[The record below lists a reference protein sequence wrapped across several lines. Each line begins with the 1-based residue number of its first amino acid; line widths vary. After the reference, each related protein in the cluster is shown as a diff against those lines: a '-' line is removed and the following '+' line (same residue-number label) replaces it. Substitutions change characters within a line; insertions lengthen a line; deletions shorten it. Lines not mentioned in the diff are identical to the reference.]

1 LSALRHSPH
10 EWCQSERSEES
21 PFSGKGREADI
32 QGKGA
37 FVATIRME
45 GIGTTTAL
53 EGQRLVLAIMDAG
66 VDILH
71 RCGGNAR
78 CTTCRVQILGGD
90 PGPMT
95 EAERDKLATVDD
107 KPDNM
112 RLSCQ
117 VRCCDDL
124 AVRILRRL
132 VDNPDM
138 SDAGPQPE
146 TWPRVCPGPRDESG
160 DGRAAL

>member
-1 LSALRHSPH
+1 M
-10 EWCQSERSEES
+10 
-21 PFSGKGREADI
+21 
-32 QGKGA
+32 
-37 FVATIRME
+37 T
-45 GIGTTTAL
+45 GIGKTSARDG
-53 EGQRLVLAIMDAG
+53 ERLVLAIMSSG

-78 CTTCRVQILGGD
+78 CTTCRVEILGGD

-95 EAERDKLATVDD
+95 IAEREKLQSLEDI
-107 KPDNM
+107 PQSM

-124 AVRILRRL
+124 TVRVIRRL
-132 VDNPDM
+132 IDNPDM

-146 TWPRVCPGPRDESG
+146 NWPLECVP
-160 DGRAAL
+160 

>member
-1 LSALRHSPH
+1 LATIYMDGIGKTSAL
-10 EWCQSERSEES
+10 
-21 PFSGKGREADI
+21 D
-32 QGKGA
+32 
-37 FVATIRME
+37 
-45 GIGTTTAL
+45 
-53 EGQRLVLAIMDAG
+53 GQRLVLAIMSSG

-78 CTTCRVQILGGD
+78 CTTCRVEILGGD

-95 EAERDKLATVDD
+95 DAEREKLSTLEDI
-107 KPDNM
+107 PENM

-124 AVRILRRL
+124 TVRVIRRL
-132 VDNPDM
+132 SQNADM

-146 TWPRVCPGPRDESG
+146 AWPLECVR
-160 DGRAAL
+160 

>member
-1 LSALRHSPH
+1 VPMI
-10 EWCQSERSEES
+10 E
-21 PFSGKGREADI
+21 
-32 QGKGA
+32 
-37 FVATIRME
+37 ME
-45 GIGTTTAL
+45 GIGRTSAQ

-78 CTTCRVQILGGD
+78 CTTCRVQVLDGN

-95 EAERDKLATVDD
+95 DAERDKLATLDEI
-107 KPDNM
+107 PPNM

-124 AVRILRRL
+124 RVKILRRL
-132 VDNPDM
+132 SENPDP
-138 SDAGPQPE
+138 SRGRSFARE
-146 TWPRVCPGPRDESG
+146 TI
-160 DGRAAL
+160 

>member
-1 LSALRHSPH
+1 MPKI
-10 EWCQSERSEES
+10 E
-21 PFSGKGREADI
+21 
-32 QGKGA
+32 
-37 FVATIRME
+37 ME
-45 GIGTTTAL
+45 GIGMTSAP

-78 CTTCRVQILGGD
+78 CTTCRVQILAGD

-95 EAERDKLATVDD
+95 EAEVAKLSTLEDL
-107 KPDNM
+107 PDNM

-124 AVRILRRL
+124 TVRVLRRL
-132 VDNPDM
+132 ADNPDM

-146 TWPRVCPGPRDESG
+146 TWPLECSNLNAETL
-160 DGRAAL
+160 DGRERL

>member
-1 LSALRHSPH
+1 MP
-10 EWCQSERSEES
+10 
-21 PFSGKGREADI
+21 
-32 QGKGA
+32 
-37 FVATIRME
+37 TIRME
-45 GIGTTTAL
+45 DIGETTTPD
-53 EGQRLVLAIMDAG
+53 GQRLVLAVMSAG

-78 CTTCRVQILGGD
+78 CTTCRVQILDGD

-95 EAERDKLATVDD
+95 EAEEAKLASLEDR
-107 KPDNM
+107 PENM

-117 VRCCDDL
+117 IRCCDDL
-124 AVRILRRL
+124 SVRVLRRL

-146 TWPRVCPGPRDESG
+146 EWPLQCG
-160 DGRAAL
+160 

>member
-1 LSALRHSPH
+1 
-10 EWCQSERSEES
+10 
-21 PFSGKGREADI
+21 
-32 QGKGA
+32 
-37 FVATIRME
+37 VATIHMQ
-45 GIGTTTAL
+45 GIGTTSAPD
-53 EGQRLVLAIMDAG
+53 GQRLVLAIMEAG

-78 CTTCRVQILGGD
+78 CTTCRVQVLAGD

-95 EAERDKLATVDD
+95 EIEHAKLATLDD
-107 KPDNM
+107 LPENM

-124 AVRILRRL
+124 SVRILRRL
-132 VDNPDM
+132 SENPDM

-146 TWPRVCPGPRDESG
+146 TWPLVCPAGVGETP
-160 DGRAAL
+160 DGRARL

>member
-1 LSALRHSPH
+1 M
-10 EWCQSERSEES
+10 
-21 PFSGKGREADI
+21 
-32 QGKGA
+32 
-37 FVATIRME
+37 ATVRME
-45 GIGTTTAL
+45 GIGETSAL
-53 EGQRLVLAIMDAG
+53 EGQRLVLAIMGAG

-78 CTTCRVQILGGD
+78 CTTCRVQVLAGD

-95 EAERDKLATVDD
+95 VAERDKLATLDD
-107 KPDNM
+107 LPDNM

-124 AVRILRRL
+124 SVRILRRL
-132 VDNPDM
+132 SENPDM

-146 TWPRVCPGPRDESG
+146 QWPLECIR
-160 DGRAAL
+160 

>member
-1 LSALRHSPH
+1 
-10 EWCQSERSEES
+10 
-21 PFSGKGREADI
+21 
-32 QGKGA
+32 
-37 FVATIRME
+37 ME
-45 GIGTTTAL
+45 GIGTATAP

-78 CTTCRVQILGGD
+78 CTTCRVLILGGN

-95 EAERDKLATVDD
+95 DAERERLAKLDEY
-107 KPDNM
+107 PENM

-124 AVRILRRL
+124 TVKVPRR
-132 VDNPDM
+132 
-138 SDAGPQPE
+138 
-146 TWPRVCPGPRDESG
+146 
-160 DGRAAL
+160 GR

>member
-1 LSALRHSPH
+1 V
-10 EWCQSERSEES
+10 EE
-21 PFSGKGREADI
+21 GRL
-32 QGKGA
+32 
-37 FVATIRME
+37 VATIRME
-45 GIGTTTAL
+45 GIGHTTAR
-53 EGQRLVLAIMDAG
+53 EGQRLVLAIMDSG

-78 CTTCRVQILGGD
+78 CTTCRVQILEGD
-90 PGPMT
+90 AGPMT
-95 EAERDKLATVDD
+95 EIERDKLATLDEL
-107 KPDNM
+107 PANM

-132 VDNPDM
+132 SENPEM

-146 TWPRVCPGPRDESG
+146 TWPLVCPAAAGEG
-160 DGRAAL
+160 LDGRESL

>member
-1 LSALRHSPH
+1 MA
-10 EWCQSERSEES
+10 E
-21 PFSGKGREADI
+21 I
-32 QGKGA
+32 N
-37 FVATIRME
+37 ME
-45 GIGTTTAL
+45 GLGVTTAPDG
-53 EGQRLVLAIMDAG
+53 ERLVLAIMNAG

-78 CTTCRVQILGGD
+78 CTTCRVQILSGN

-95 EAERDKLATVDD
+95 EAEEAKLATLSEL
-107 KPDNM
+107 PENM

-124 AVRILRRL
+124 NVRVLRRL
-132 VDNPDM
+132 SENPDM

-146 TWPRVCPGPRDESG
+146 DWPLECP
-160 DGRAAL
+160 AQ

>member
-1 LSALRHSPH
+1 MAVGAEL
-10 EWCQSERSEES
+10 E
-21 PFSGKGREADI
+21 GDGR
-32 QGKGA
+32 GR
-37 FVATIRME
+37 VATIEME
-45 GIGTTTAL
+45 GLGRTSAPD
-53 EGQRLVLAIMDAG
+53 GQRLVLAVMDAG

-95 EAERDKLATVDD
+95 EAEIAKLATLDEL
-107 KPDNM
+107 PENM

-124 AVRILRRL
+124 RVRVLRRL
-132 VDNPDM
+132 KDNPDM

-146 TWPRVCPGPRDESG
+146 TWPLVCPNGAVV
-160 DGRAAL
+160 DGRERL

>member
-1 LSALRHSPH
+1 MP
-10 EWCQSERSEES
+10 
-21 PFSGKGREADI
+21 
-32 QGKGA
+32 
-37 FVATIRME
+37 TIRME
-45 GIGTTTAL
+45 GIGETTTQD
-53 EGQRLVLAIMDAG
+53 GQRLVLAVMAAG

-78 CTTCRVQILGGD
+78 CTTCRVQILDGD

-95 EAERDKLATVDD
+95 EAEEAKLASLEDR
-107 KPDNM
+107 PENM

-124 AVRILRRL
+124 SVRVLRRL
-132 VDNPDM
+132 GDNPDM

-146 TWPRVCPGPRDESG
+146 EWLLQCG
-160 DGRAAL
+160 